1 MITTRPIEV
10 LLGRYRLG
18 QHLGQGGMSEVFA
31 AEDLRLGRPVAIKML
46 RPHLGADA
54 TVRYRFEQEAR
65 TAARLSHPN
74 VVGILDTGEEDGVA
88 FIVMERLDGTTVCD
102 ELRQGALSEER
113 VRSIARQVLGALAA
127 AHDAGVIHRDI
138 KPANLLTCTDGRVK
152 VADFGI
158 ATAMDEAQTITGTGL
173 LMGTPA
179 YLAPERLSGKPASPS
194 ADLYSLAAVLY
205 ECLTWRRPF
214 EGPTTL
220 ETIVQIR
227 ERDPRPLAEL
237 RPGVDPA
244 LAEVVER
251 TLDKDPARRPAS
263 ARAMRSWLEGSFDT
277 ETASLHLDPAATAVI
292 PIGPPTRALPFEQPL
307 PTPEATPL
315 DPGPAVRRPTIGG
328 RLPALTEALRRH
340 RAPVAFLGAML
351 VALLIGLPFSGG
363 GTPAPGR
370 PAPATQLSSPP
381 HHAAHHASVPAPL
394 LKALGNL
401 EKAAG

>member
-1 MITTRPIEV
+1 M
-10 LLGRYRLG
+10 LHGRYRLG
-18 QHLGQGGMSEVFA
+18 QRLGQGGMSEVFA

-102 ELRQGALSEER
+102 ELAKGALDEER
-113 VRSIARQVLGALAA
+113 VRSIARQVLDALAA

-227 ERDPRPLAEL
+227 ETDPRPLAEL
-237 RPGVDPA
+237 RPGVDPG
-244 LAEVVER
+244 LAEVVEA
-251 TLDKDPARRPAS
+251 TLDKDPARRPTS
-263 ARAMRSWLEGSFDT
+263 ARAMRAWLDGSFDT
-277 ETASLHLDPAATAVI
+277 ETVSLHLDPASTAVI
-292 PIGPPTRALPFEQPL
+292 PFGPPTRALPSGQPL

-315 DPGPAVRRPTIGG
+315 DPALPARRPAIGE
-328 RLPALTEALRRH
+328 RLPALAEPLRRH
-340 RAPVAFLGAML
+340 RVPIAFLGAML
-351 VALLIGLPFSGG
+351 LALLVGLPLWGG
-363 GTPAPGR
+363 GAAPAPTR
-370 PAPATQLSSPP
+370 PTPATQLSSPP
-381 HHAAHHASVPAPL
+381 QHARHATHHAGVPAPL
-394 LKALGNL
+394 RKALGSL
-401 EKAAG
+401 EKAVG